1 MQFVTLNGVS
11 LHYRTVGDV
20 RARPLIAFVNSLG
33 TDFRIWDD
41 VVARLGSDF
50 GAVLYDERGHGLSSI
65 GTPPYRM
72 DDHAADLA
80 ALIDHVGAQRA
91 ILCGVSMGGQVAMA
105 LSALRPD
112 LVAALVLCDTAPRI
126 GDDVFWNARIAAID
140 RGGLAAIVDGV
151 MERWFAASFR
161 SSDNALYIG
170 CRAMFARQPA
180 DGYIGSCIAV
190 REAELTAAA
199 RRIKMP
205 TVCVV
210 GENDGSTPPALVRSL
225 ADLIPGAR
233 YEIISGA
240 GHLPCV
246 EQPAALA
253 EIVRTLAAGLEM
265 ESMSHVPS

>member
-1 MQFVTLNGVS
+1 VQFVTLNGVS

-20 RARPLIAFVNSLG
+20 RARPPIAFVNSLG

-41 VVARLGSDF
+41 VVARLGRDF
-50 GAVLYDERGHGLSSI
+50 AALTYDKRGHGLSGL

-80 ALIDHVGAQRA
+80 ALLDHVGARQA
-91 ILCGVSMGGQVAMA
+91 IVCGVSMGGQVAMA
-105 LSALRPD
+105 LSAMRPD

-126 GDDVFWNARIAAID
+126 GDDAFWNARIAAIE
-140 RGGLAAIVDGV
+140 RGGLTAIVDGV
-151 MERWFAASFR
+151 MERWFAPSFR
-161 SSDNALYIG
+161 RPENPTYAGY
-170 CRAMFARQPA
+170 RAMFCRQPT
-180 DGYIGSCIAV
+180 DGYIGSCVAV
-190 REAELTAAA
+190 READLTAAA
-199 RRIKMP
+199 KRINVP
-205 TVCVV
+205 AVCIV

-233 YEIISGA
+233 YEIIRGA

-253 EIVRTLAAGLEM
+253 DIIRTFAAGLEM
-265 ESMSHVPS
+265 ESMSHVTS